1 MPWNDYESRYY
12 YQQYNTA
19 VPMTVTVSNSLI
31 VYPNPG
37 TGLFSMR
44 YPNEYYNMAS
54 VYDALGRIVYQR
66 AVQSVGKDVLD
77 LNGLRTG
84 SYLIRLSGKAPSI
97 SAPLII
103 ER

>member
-1 MPWNDYESRYY
+1 
-12 YQQYNTA
+12 
-19 VPMTVTVSNSLI
+19 
-31 VYPNPG
+31 
-37 TGLFSMR
+37 MR

-54 VYDALGRIVYQR
+54 VYDAVGRIVYQR
-66 AVQSVGKDVLD
+66 AVQSFGKDVLD
-77 LNGLRTG
+77 LTGLTAG